1 MITFN
6 ELVDLNGQ
14 FDLNAIS
21 DWLKQVVIDQ
31 KKDLDFINV
40 VFCSD
45 EYLLKINRDF
55 LNHDYLTD
63 VITFDYNE
71 EFISSD
77 VFISV
82 DRVADNSKVL
92 GVVFTDELMRVMV
105 HGVLHLCGFK
115 DKTPEQECEMRSMED
130 YYLNLFVSRET

>member
-6 ELVDLNGQ
+6 ELVDLNSQ
-14 FDLNAIS
+14 LDLNAIS

-45 EYLLKINRDF
+45 EYLLKINQDF

-115 DKTPEQECEMRSMED
+115 DKTPEQEREMRSMED